1 MISFTKI
8 KHGNELL
15 DLLNQSNNY
24 LTVDTLEN
32 SLHLSRRGIFYL
44 LHRINE
50 ELEEVNLDP
59 VLNLHNIGYF
69 LTPETKKSLDE
80 KFSQDSNKNYS
91 ALSKE
96 KRQTLITWYLI
107 NNTTVSIN
115 DVVSMFSVSNHTAI
129 SDLNNIKRLLLQRG
143 LKLKQTANGK
153 QVFGPEVTIRGWV
166 LEQLN
171 DAQSLIYGFIQPDP
185 ASIDFIQDKLH
196 QLEQNS
202 KNYFSDDAIMMMSEF
217 ILWLINRLKHK
228 TNILTSLPNSY
239 KSSRNYDTKWAY
251 SLLTHFNINNLFES
265 VFLAQIVNA
274 TQFYQVNKSDE
285 LINRIQPITRNVIDR
300 FNALSGSDIPAYVL
314 ENSLTT
320 HLVSTYYRATFGI
333 KYTHPDLKTII
344 NNYHELFVFT
354 QMAIRPFE
362 SFANC
367 HLSDDEIALIAVYF
381 GGQLRNKAEVT
392 EIRPDI
398 LLVCSSGIG
407 TSVLLRNQLTS
418 LYPQIN
424 FSQPL
429 SVFQFKNYNLQ
440 DVKLIISTID
450 LPTSSKINVIRVSP
464 ILTDDNIKHIDNFIG
479 FEQQKNSTSNTL
491 NVDTILDV
499 INDFVRIEN
508 IEGLKN
514 ALSNYLQSL
523 NTSNKKIIETEE
535 QKNTLANLITKNH
548 ITCLQNPMSWHKALI
563 TAFKPLSDEHIVA
576 PEYVDKIISL
586 TKENG
591 PYMNLGNGVFLA
603 HATPND
609 GVHDLGLSLLISKY
623 PIKIETN
630 GHPENDVTI
639 IIGLAPIDQES
650 HLGALAQL
658 LQKLQNYE
666 WLNQLKQVNSVSQAK
681 HLFDN

>member
-1 MISFTKI
+1 MINFTKV

-15 DLLNQSNNY
+15 DLLSQANNY
-24 LTVDTLEN
+24 LTVDALEI
-32 SLHLSRRGIFYL
+32 SLHLSRRGVFYL
-44 LHRINE
+44 LHRISQ
-50 ELEEVNLDP
+50 ELDDVNLDP
-59 VLNLHNIGYF
+59 ILNLHNVGYF
-69 LTPETKKSLDE
+69 LTPETKKSLTAN
-80 KFSQDSNKNYS
+80 FGQGSNQIYS
-91 ALSKE
+91 SLSKE

-107 NNTTVSIN
+107 NNTTISIN
-115 DVVSMFSVSNHTAI
+115 DVVQKFNVSNHTAI
-129 SDLNNIKRLLLQRG
+129 ADLNSIKQLLFRRG
-143 LKLKQTANGK
+143 LKLQQTTTGK
-153 QVFGPEVTIRGWV
+153 QIFGAEVTIRGWV

-171 DAQSLIYGFIQPDP
+171 DAQSLIYGFIKPDP
-185 ASIDFIQDKLH
+185 ASIDFIQKKLH

-217 ILWLINRLKHK
+217 ILWLINRLSYKVN
-228 TNILTSLPNSY
+228 TLTSLPNSY
-239 KSSRNYDTKWAY
+239 KSSKNYDTKWAY
-251 SLLTHFNINNLFES
+251 SLLTYFNINNLFES

-274 TQFYQVNKSDE
+274 TQFYQVNKSNE
-285 LINRIQPITRNVIDR
+285 LINRIQPITRDIIDR
-300 FNALSGSDIPAYVL
+300 FNALSGSDIPAYLL

-354 QMAIRPFE
+354 QMAVRPFE

-381 GGQLRNKAEVT
+381 GGQLRNKTKTT

-407 TSVLLRNQLTS
+407 TSVLLRNQLTNR
-418 LYPQIN
+418 YPQVN

-429 SVFQFKNYNLQ
+429 SVFQFKNYDLK
-440 DVKLIISTID
+440 DVKFIISTID
-450 LPTSSKINVIRVSP
+450 LPSPANINVIRVSP
-464 ILTDDNIKHIDNFIG
+464 ILTNDNINHIDNYISL
-479 FEQQKNSTSNTL
+479 EQHKKNNGNNL

-508 IEGLKN
+508 VDGLKK
-514 ALSNYLQSL
+514 ALSNYLQTLSI
-523 NTSNKKIIETEE
+523 SNKKIIETDE
-535 QKNTLANLITKNH
+535 QKNTLSNLITKKH
-548 ITCLQNPMSWHKALI
+548 ITCLQEPITWNNALVA
-563 TAFKPLSDEHIVA
+563 AFQPLNDEHIIE

-586 TKENG
+586 TKKNG

-609 GVHDLGLSLLISKY
+609 GVHDLGLSLLISKH
-623 PIKIETN
+623 PIKIETK
-630 GHPENDVTI
+630 GHPENNVNI

-650 HLGALAQL
+650 HLGSLAQL
-658 LQKLQNYE
+658 LQKLQDRE
-666 WLNQLKQVNSVSQAK
+666 WLSQLKSATSITQAK
-681 HLFDN
+681 HLFDD